1 MYYLNVLLLP
11 CMCSTII
18 WNNSEASLRS
28 PEYLRNHHFDYESSK
43 TGRNYRHRIPCSIEW
58 IYIIGENL
66 LVSSPIRKLCLRM
79 ERKSG
84 GQWSEKA
91 EQNNQHLRHRL
102 HDCGRR
108 WLSADQPLMR
118 SRCFLFYAERQWTWQ
133 KFEWLNLIDNKF
145 DPLNLTKFDWLN
157 FLVKCRASSRPRLR
171 VGLKRDA

>member
-1 MYYLNVLLLP
+1 MYLNTWYITYYFYVLFKCAAVALHVLYHNLKQFWGFFEKP
-11 CMCSTII
+11 WIS
-18 WNNSEASLRS
+18 AQ
-28 PEYLRNHHFDYESSK
+28 SSFRLWIVQNWPK
-43 TGRNYRHRIPCSIEW
+43 LQTSNPCSIEW

-118 SRCFLFYAERQWTWQ
+118 SRCFLFYPERQWTWQ

-157 FLVKCRASSRPRLR
+157 FLEM
-171 VGLKRDA
+171 